1 MRQSRLLEPAGDYYE
16 SGVSNWDSPRRRRCI
31 FITEASEQFTSAAIM
46 CAKDMIDLIL

>member
-1 MRQSRLLEPAGDYYE
+1 MSLVYQIGIRLAG
-16 SGVSNWDSPRRRRCI
+16 RCI